1 MWEDIKIFDSSE
13 GNVWKFVFTNKEAIA
28 EAVLYQ
34 YESFQKRTVI
44 CCSVQSGCPVGCGFC
59 GTGKKFIRNLST
71 SEIVSQIEEV
81 LKAKGLKDSIKDCE
95 KFQIMFMSMG
105 EPFLNYCQL
114 DNALI
119 LLSTT
124 YPNAQLLVS
133 TIGVNAPEHFIDF
146 LEVSKGNS
154 KIGLQFSI
162 HESLDANR
170 NKLIPFKNKLTLRQI
185 RDYGIKWN
193 KETKRPVYLNYCIT
207 EDNAYPDDINRLKDL
222 FSPESFY
229 FTFSVVCEADETMKG
244 KAYDLHGR
252 IEEVMASFI
261 EDGYNVRKFDPAG
274 QDDIG
279 GGCGQLWY
287 VQDFLKQ
294 K

>member
-222 FSPESFY
+222 FSPE
-229 FTFSVVCEADETMKG
+229 C
-244 KAYDLHGR
+244 
-252 IEEVMASFI
+252 I
-261 EDGYNVRKFDPAG
+261 
-274 QDDIG
+274 
-279 GGCGQLWY
+279 
-287 VQDFLKQ
+287 
-294 K
+294 